1 MAYTPKVGDYYSG
14 PGAGGGGASGYYRY
28 NGTNWE
34 WKGRSKPSSGRQVTK
49 EQARGTE
56 KSEKPED
63 GSGDGNGSPTKSL
76 RYPEGLDYGKETDY
90 LLFTFHRYK
99 DNTGSLSE
107 NGTSPETDE
116 TLFKKADGLPD
127 QIILNMPQEVQSEFG
142 AEWGGKAFSF
152 IGRQFASAGGALT
165 TGDFGAAAGALGNLI
180 TNTITTG
187 EAAQAAAAAAVVAGI
202 NKIPGVGGN
211 LTMNDLIQ
219 GASSKILNP
228 NVELMYE
235 GPQLR
240 SLSLNLKLVAKTSG
254 EADML
259 RKIGRAFRK
268 ATLPST
274 DSDRFIKTP
283 SYVKVRFMRGSNDN
297 PDLPKYRMCAITGAS
312 VNYAPDGQYVSFAG
326 GYLPALQIGLTLQET
341 KIIFSND
348 ITIEADGAQY

>member
-1 MAYTPKVGDYYSG
+1 MAYTPKVGDYYTDGRVYYKWTGSKWTNSG
-14 PGAGGGGASGYYRY
+14 
-28 NGTNWE
+28 
-34 WKGRSKPSSGRQVTK
+34 KSKPAGNQVSK

-56 KSEKPED
+56 KSENPEGGS
-63 GSGDGNGSPTKSL
+63 GSGDGSPTKSL

-99 DNTGSLSE
+99 NNTGSLSE

-116 TLFKKADGLPD
+116 TLFQKAEGLPD

-152 IGRQFASAGGALT
+152 IGRNFAEAGGQLAQLQFT
-165 TGDFGAAAGALGNLI
+165 KAAGTLGKFI
-180 TNTITTG
+180 SESVTSGTAF
-187 EAAQAAAAAAVVAGI
+187 EAASAAAVVAGL
-202 NKIPGVGGN
+202 NRIPGVGGN

-254 EADML
+254 EAKDL

-274 DSDRFIKTP
+274 NSDRFINTP

-341 KIIFSND
+341 KIIFSSD
-348 ITIEADGAQY
+348 INIEEDGAQY